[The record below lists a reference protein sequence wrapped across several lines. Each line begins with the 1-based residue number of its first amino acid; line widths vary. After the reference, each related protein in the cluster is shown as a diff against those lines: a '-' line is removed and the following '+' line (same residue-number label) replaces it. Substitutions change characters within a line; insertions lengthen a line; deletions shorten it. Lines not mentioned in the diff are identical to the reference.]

1 MSLTE
6 RLNLAEDSRRGG
18 FEPPGNA
25 PEMPLPLMQGGD
37 SDERMQHMLHKS
49 LLITAS
55 QDSGWMDLAARRMQ
69 RRIHWFAPF
78 AAVLLLISLSNC
90 ASTNQFFPHVSGRSF
105 VDPWASCI
113 RPDNETARPT
123 YGLQHQ
129 PVFDAELC
137 SQFLLDEYS
146 VAHFSHG
153 FLLLFW
159 LVALPVRT
167 LRGNHT
173 CPACLGG
180 IVLSLRSSPA
190 EWPCFASPD
199 DTSFD
204 WMGFYLAM
212 LLEIALKLHQNSVE
226 SIQSYQEA
234 HPEVGPHYK
243 GDSSLNCLGDVLCCA
258 AGFLAVEEL
267 RRSEGYRYKC
277 CDGGVIQGNALCA
290 LMGTIYFMG
299 ILCYSLSLE
308 IPCCLG
314 ILEFL

>member
-1 MSLTE
+1 MNLLDRPMSLTE

-204 WMGFYLAM
+204 WMCVCLRT
-212 LLEIALKLHQNSVE
+212 
-226 SIQSYQEA
+226 
-234 HPEVGPHYK
+234 HPAQTR
-243 GDSSLNCLGDVLCCA
+243 SLNVYMRDARAAAWAHACRQAGWLSEPGCVQLCQGLLPGHA
-258 AGFLAVEEL
+258 ARDRPEAAPEL
-267 RRSEGYRYKC
+267 C
-277 CDGGVIQGNALCA
+277 GGAPRA
-290 LMGTIYFMG
+290 T
-299 ILCYSLSLE
+299 SRDT
-308 IPCCLG
+308 PC
-314 ILEFL
+314 I